1 MTLLRCSKGTCHCW
15 CDTWSLLLPM
25 GDSLAF
31 GQNVGLC
38 WDKYYIFMDNNTG
51 LVQINETVI
60 ISTEYL
66 FNEVHQPHSAKW
78 KSFINLCLN
87 ILRHIL
93 WTRDNSRLN
102 TKPGESPDI
111 FENSWLGNCPILL
124 LIKKD
129 LSPLG
134 IGRGCLSASSSNSA
148 STAEITQWLQ
158 ASNFILSVWVL
169 FFFFC
174 TKNRLT
180 DTRLYISGRN
190 KELLTTQ

>member
-1 MTLLRCSKGTCHCW
+1 MLVFAERKILYIY
-15 CDTWSLLLPM
+15 
-25 GDSLAF
+25 
-31 GQNVGLC
+31 GQQHRICLNK
-38 WDKYYIFMDNNTG
+38 WNYHNFY
-51 LVQINETVI
+51 
-60 ISTEYL
+60 STEHL
-66 FNEVHQPHSAKW
+66 FKERWLFEATSLIEQNENP
-78 KSFINLCLN
+78 NLGLN
-87 ILRHIL
+87 ILRCIL
-93 WTRDNSRLN
+93 WTQDNSRLN
-102 TKPGESPDI
+102 TETGESPDI
-111 FENSWLGNCPILL
+111 FENSWWGNHPMLL

-148 STAEITQWLQ
+148 STTEITQWLQ

-190 KELLTTQ
+190 KKLLTTQQVRE